1 MRHKESLALGE
12 RARRGDK
19 SPSGHRAKK
28 KKTQM
33 DEWTSECSHLMDR
46 LLEHAQWAVEHMWL
60 YSVGLNTE
68 SEHLA

>member
-1 MRHKESLALGE
+1 MRHKESLALCE
-12 RARRGDK
+12 SARRGEK
-19 SPSGHRAKK
+19 SPSGHRARKKK

-68 SEHLA
+68 